1 MNRSRNSSI
10 PNTRARKKNPL
21 EGVTGGWPSTAL
33 LEREIQART
42 RKAVPY
48 IVLEGTWLRE
58 CGFEIGRRY
67 VVTPRAGAVTVEPA
81 QPAER

>member
-1 MNRSRNSSI
+1 MNRSRNSSM

-33 LEREIQART
+33 LERELNARA

-48 IVLEGTWLRE
+48 IVLEGAWLRE

-67 VVTPRAGAVTVEPA
+67 VVTPGTGALTVEA
-81 QPAER
+81 RLTATR

>member
-33 LEREIQART
+33 LERELQARA
-42 RKAVPY
+42 REAVPY
-48 IVLEGTWLRE
+48 IVLEGTWLRD

-67 VVTPRAGAVTVEPA
+67 VITPGKGAVTVEA
-81 QPAER
+81 DQSAAS